1 MGVRGLLGRAGALEA
16 AEVLERRA
24 HRGASEQLQAEAEA
38 ASAQAAVQ
46 RRAALL
52 LLREAQ
58 GGAAAAAEASAAV
71 YVRAIEGLS
80 AASGALAEALRLL
93 EGAAMHGE
101 RNGRPASQLTTA
113 LSILSC
119 CSCCVP

>member
-1 MGVRGLLGRAGALEA
+1 MGVRGWLGRAGALEA

-58 GGAAAAAEASAAV
+58 GGVAAEA
-71 YVRAIEGLS
+71 VRPLWLEGIPGLS
-80 AASGALAEALRLL
+80 LSDYHRRKLLAVQQRQQ
-93 EGAAMHGE
+93 
-101 RNGRPASQLTTA
+101 P
-113 LSILSC
+113 
-119 CSCCVP
+119 